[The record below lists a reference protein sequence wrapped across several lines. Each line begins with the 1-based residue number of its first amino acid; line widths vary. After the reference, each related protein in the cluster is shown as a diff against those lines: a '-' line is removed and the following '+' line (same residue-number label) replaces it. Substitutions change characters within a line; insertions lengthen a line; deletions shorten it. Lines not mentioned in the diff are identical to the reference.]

1 MESNKRKSKEQIP
14 EDKNNMANDSS
25 DNTEQENNN
34 IEQETKTEDEITE
47 DLRDEKFLELQA
59 RFDDLNDRYLRLFSE
74 FDNFRK
80 RTIKEKL
87 ELTKT
92 ASEEIILSLL
102 PVLDDLDRA
111 LESIGDD
118 NSQKNIREGVELILN
133 KLKTILRQKGMEEIK
148 ALGEKFD
155 TDLHEAISNIPAEKK
170 ADKGKVA
177 EVVLK
182 GYTLNGKVLR
192 YAKVIVAS

>member
-1 MESNKRKSKEQIP
+1 MEANKRKSKEQIP
-14 EDKNNMANDSS
+14 EDKNNLTNDSS

-34 IEQETKTEDEITE
+34 TEQEVKTEEEITE
-47 DLRDEKFLELQA
+47 DLRDDKFLELQA

-111 LESIGDD
+111 LESIGNDS
-118 NSQKNIREGVELILN
+118 NQKNIREGVELILN

-148 ALGEKFD
+148 ALGEEFD